1 MDRRAFFSR
10 LTFGALSAP
19 LAIEAQ
25 LARAKLA
32 MLLTGSPA
40 VSAPEYTAFTKQL
53 GDFGWIEGQNLVID
67 RRWADVAENF
77 VALAV
82 DTVREKPDVMLAA
95 GPDATRAAQRAT
107 SVIPIV
113 MIASSDPRVMGVT
126 SLAHPGGNLTG
137 LTIGQPEVTSEK
149 RLQLIKEALPTLA
162 RVAVLWDVKRS
173 ADSGASV
180 GMMAAAARVLG
191 LRLQHV
197 DVKGPHDF
205 ASAFASAKRGNAEA
219 IVLVESPRAVVN
231 RDAIAELGLKH
242 RLPVMSQFSRIVE
255 AGGLMSYGPDLSDL
269 FRRAA
274 TYVDKILKGAKPADL
289 PVEQPT
295 KFELVINLKTA
306 KALGLT
312 IPQSVLVR
320 ADEIIHP

>member
-1 MDRRAFFSR
+1 MDRRTFLCG
-10 LTFGALSAP
+10 LTVGVLSAP
-19 LAIEAQ
+19 LAIEAR
-25 LARAKLA
+25 LAHAKLA
-32 MLLTGSPA
+32 MLLTGSAA
-40 VSAPEYTAFTKQL
+40 VGAPEYAAFTKQL

-67 RRWADVAENF
+67 RRWADVAEKF

-107 SVIPIV
+107 SAIPIV
-113 MIASSDPRVMGVT
+113 MIASSDPRALGVT
-126 SLAHPGGNLTG
+126 SFAHPGGNLTG
-137 LTIGQPEVTSEK
+137 LTIGQPELTTEK

-180 GMMAAAARVLG
+180 DMMAAAARVLG

-197 DVKGPHDF
+197 DVKAPGDF
-205 ASAFASAKRGNAEA
+205 AAAFASAKSGNAEA
-219 IVLVESPRAVVN
+219 IVLVENPRAVAN

-274 TYVDKILKGAKPADL
+274 SYVDKILKGAKPADL

-312 IPQSVLVR
+312 MPQALLLR
-320 ADEIIHP
+320 ADQVIE